1 MPDIMQSVRLRQP
14 ELSSINTFPPPP
26 LVPPI
31 YTEAGTML
39 PEYYIP
45 TTCCL
50 PAYLLGWKE
59 NAKYAVVDETNVWYY
74 EHLVEWRPLPCWHKK
89 ENITTLFLEDLQS
102 GLAI

>member
-39 PEYYIP
+39 PEYCYAMYHCTYYVP
-45 TTCCL
+45 AVCL
-50 PAYLLGWKE
+50 HTYLVGRKMQ
-59 NAKYAVVDETNVWYY
+59 NMPSSTKQM
-74 EHLVEWRPLPCWHKK
+74 CG
-89 ENITTLFLEDLQS
+89 IMS
-102 GLAI
+102 I

>member
-1 MPDIMQSVRLRQP
+1 MPDILQSVRLRQP

-39 PEYYIP
+39 PEYYVP

-74 EHLVEWRPLPCWHKK
+74 EHLVEWRPLPC
-89 ENITTLFLEDLQS
+89 
-102 GLAI
+102 